1 MADGK
6 SKSDKSRSTPALIKP
21 VEALEQAETRSAL
34 AFWRTHASDRSLPH
48 INLIEPA
55 ALRELLPNIVLIDV
69 IWPDGDEDDAATPQ
83 DFRYRLVGGHSAE
96 THDANLTGTLVSDL
110 SRFGESYSEVM
121 MGFYRSICAQ
131 KAPVAAGGT
140 LAIIGKGYRDFEA
153 IYLPFTETGERVD
166 RLMAAVVY
174 L

>member
-21 VEALEQAETRSAL
+21 VDALEQAQTKTAL
-34 AFWRTHASDRSLPH
+34 AFWQSHARQGSLPH
-48 INLIEPA
+48 TNLIDPS
-55 ALRELLPNIVLIDV
+55 ALRDLLPNIVLIDV
-69 IWPDGDEDDAATPQ
+69 IWPDGNQDDVAVPQ
-83 DFRYRLVGGHSAE
+83 DFRYRLIGGHSAE

-121 MGFYRSICAQ
+121 MGFYRSICGQ

-153 IYLPFTETGERVD
+153 VYLPFTESGKRVD

>member
-1 MADGK
+1 MD
-6 SKSDKSRSTPALIKP
+6 ALG
-21 VEALEQAETRSAL
+21 QAQTRSAL
-34 AFWRTHASDRSLPH
+34 AFWQSHASHGALPPT
-48 INLIEPA
+48 NLIVPSE
-55 ALRELLPNIVLIDV
+55 LRELLPNIVLIDV
-69 IWPDGDEDDAATPQ
+69 IWPDGDLDDAAVPQ

-96 THDANLTGTLVSDL
+96 THDADLTGTLVSDL
-110 SRFGESYSEVM
+110 SRFGSSYTEVM

-153 IYLPFTETGERVD
+153 IYLPFTETGKRVD

>member
-1 MADGK
+1 MD
-6 SKSDKSRSTPALIKP
+6 
-21 VEALEQAETRSAL
+21 ALEQAQTRSAL
-34 AFWRTHASDRSLPH
+34 AFWQLHADQGSLPTT
-48 INLIEPA
+48 NLIDPSK
-55 ALRELLPNIVLIDV
+55 LRELLPNIVLIDV
-69 IWPDGDEDDAATPQ
+69 IWPDGNLDDAAAPE

-96 THDANLTGTLVSDL
+96 THDADLTGTLVSDL
-110 SRFGESYSEVM
+110 SRFGENYSEVM

-153 IYLPFTETGERVD
+153 IYLPFTETGKRVD

>member
-1 MADGK
+1 MPDGK

-21 VEALEQAETRSAL
+21 VDALEQAQTRCAL
-34 AFWRTHASDRSLPH
+34 AFWQSNGSKGSLPPT
-48 INLIEPA
+48 NLIDPSE
-55 ALRELLPNIVLIDV
+55 LRELLPNIVLIDV
-69 IWPDGDEDDAATPQ
+69 IWPDGTLDDAAVPQ
-83 DFRYRLVGGHSAE
+83 DFRYRLIGGHSAE

-153 IYLPFTETGERVD
+153 IYLPFTETGNRVD

>member
-6 SKSDKSRSTPALIKP
+6 SKSDKSRSAPALIKP
-21 VEALEQAETRSAL
+21 VDALEQAQTKSAL
-34 AFWRTHASDRSLPH
+34 EFWQLHASQGPLPH
-48 INLIEPA
+48 TNLIDPA

-69 IWPDGDEDDAATPQ
+69 IWPDGNQDDPVVPQ
-83 DFRYRLVGGHSAE
+83 DFRYRLIGGHSAE
-96 THDANLTGTLVSDL
+96 AHDANLTGTLVSDL

>member
-21 VEALEQAETRSAL
+21 LEALEQSKTKGAL
-34 AFWRTHASDRSLPH
+34 AFWHSHVDDGSLPNT
-48 INLIEPA
+48 NLIDPA
-55 ALRELLPNIVLIDV
+55 VLRELLPNIVLIDV
-69 IWPDGDEDDAATPQ
+69 IWPEGNLDEAASPQ
-83 DFRYRLVGGHSAE
+83 DFRYRLIGGHSAE

-131 KAPVAAGGT
+131 KAPVAAGGA

-153 IYLPFTETGERVD
+153 VYLPFTETGDRVD

>member
-6 SKSDKSRSTPALIKP
+6 SKTSKSTSTPALIKP
-21 VEALEQAETRSAL
+21 VEALEQSVTREAL
-34 AFWRTHASDRSLPH
+34 AFWHSHADDGSLPH
-48 INLIEPA
+48 TDLIDPML
-55 ALRELLPNIVLIDV
+55 LRELLPNIVLIDV
-69 IWPDGDEDDAATPQ
+69 IWPDGESNDAATPE

-96 THDANLTGTLVSDL
+96 THDANLTGTLVSEL

-153 IYLPFTETGERVD
+153 IYLPFTQTGKRVD